1 MPMSRWTTQELSH
14 SLAAAFGAA
23 NVEEIPT
30 ADGAIQVTLPDV
42 GDLGIT
48 IALTDRQLFVSTP
61 LVEAAQVRDRAAF
74 NDACMRLNPINP
86 LSNLGL
92 TTINQ
97 RDTYV
102 VFGELA
108 PDATAAQLELEIRT
122 LADNAI
128 DAIETLKP
136 YLVTP

>member
-1 MPMSRWTTQELSH
+1 MSRWTTQELSK
-14 SLAAAFGAA
+14 SLSAAFGAE

-30 ADGAIQVTLPDV
+30 ADAAIQVTLPET
-42 GDLGIT
+42 GDLGVT
-48 IALTDRQLFVSTP
+48 IAVTDRQLFVSTP
-61 LVEAAQVRDRAAF
+61 LVDAGQVRDRAAF
-74 NDACMRLNPINP
+74 DDACMRLNPINP

-92 TTINQ
+92 TTINR
-97 RDTYV
+97 RDTYI

-108 PDATAAQLELEIRT
+108 PDATADQLELEIRT

-136 YLVTP
+136 YLVTA